1 MLKVNRKK
9 MEKKE
14 PKMCEGMIVKD
25 TSDKKEIEKKLAAGH
40 EVELAITPVSG
51 YDVDVI
57 TVKDAH
63 NNEVTVT
70 GNKFTMPA
78 SNVTV
83 TVTFKAIDP
92 ERIPLDWIKGYRKAI
107 AAIYEQGR
115 DKYGLRLLSD
125 VGIALTTPC
134 GEVTLEPSKK
144 KVGRLV
150 LELNGLNNEQRAALE
165 QQGIAHEWFLQTRD
179 HRTPKGVYRV
189 TAFGVWV
196 ESNIH
201 VPEEETLRKTVEN
214 TFKVFDCLLGK

>member
-1 MLKVNRKK
+1 MG
-9 MEKKE
+9 KKE
-14 PKMCEGMIVKD
+14 PKMCESMIVKD

-63 NNEVTVT
+63 NNEVAVT

-92 ERIPLDWIKGYRKAI
+92 ERIPLDWIKDYHKAI

-115 DKYGLRLLSD
+115 DRYGLRLLCD
-125 VGIALTTPC
+125 VDGIALATPS

-144 KVGRLV
+144 IVGGPV
-150 LELNGLNNEQRAALE
+150 LELNGLNKEQRAALE

-189 TAFGVWV
+189 TAFGVRV
-196 ESNIH
+196 EKNIH

>member
-1 MLKVNRKK
+1 
-9 MEKKE
+9 
-14 PKMCEGMIVKD
+14 
-25 TSDKKEIEKKLAAGH
+25 
-40 EVELAITPVSG
+40 
-51 YDVDVI
+51 
-57 TVKDAH
+57 
-63 NNEVTVT
+63 
-70 GNKFTMPA
+70 MPA

-83 TVTFKAIDP
+83 TVTFKAIDS

-125 VGIALTTPC
+125 VGIALATPC

-196 ESNIH
+196 ERNIH